1 MLPRVVSNF
10 PKLRSS
16 RPGDVDAAA
25 GPVVDGG
32 VGSFWDFRVHD
43 GDYGLSKR

>member
-25 GPVVDGG
+25 GSVVDGGG
-32 VGSFWDFRVHD
+32 VGSFWDFRV
-43 GDYGLSKR
+43 K